1 MDPFR
6 QMDPELEPT
15 LDVHIARLQN
25 LDTPIGRITLRLFTA
40 EAKIG
45 DSDRIIALLSDKTIQ
60 KVLWDAR
67 LATDCG
73 WRPEH
78 LYISASAPAPPLE
91 SALSSELVP
100 PPVAPER
107 LTLFCDGSCSRN
119 GRAGARAGYGVHVCR
134 GDHVVHRHSAAVP
147 AYEPQTNQRAELHA
161 MQYALQYV
169 REAGLED
176 ALILTD
182 SKYAIDCLKTWAG
195 AWAATGWVKA
205 DRKPIQ
211 HLDLIQPMYEL
222 YDGGRDG
229 LELRHVRGH
238 TGGTDAESR
247 GNAEADTLARAGAG
261 L

>member
-1 MDPFR
+1 MDP
-6 QMDPELEPT
+6 DLEPT

-25 LDTPIGRITLRLFTA
+25 LDTPIGRITHRLFTA
-40 EAKIG
+40 EARIG
-45 DSDRIIALLSDKTIQ
+45 ESERIVTLLSDKTIQ

-78 LYISASAPAPPLE
+78 LYTPARTLE
-91 SALSSELVP
+91 SIVSTECVP
-100 PPVAPER
+100 PPDSDMGRPLER

-119 GRAGARAGYGVHVCR
+119 GRAGARAGYGVHICR
-134 GDHVVHRHSAAVP
+134 GEHVVHRYSAAVP

-161 MQYALQYV
+161 MHYALQYV
-169 REAGLED
+169 REAGLKD

-182 SKYAIDCLKTWAG
+182 SKYAIDCLTTWG
-195 AWAATGWVKA
+195 TAWASAGWIKA

-222 YDGGRDG
+222 YDAGRDG
-229 LELRHVRGH
+229 IELRHVRGH

-247 GNAEADTLARAGAG
+247 GNAEADQLARAGAG